1 MASGMLDIGSS
12 ALLSYQ
18 RALDTIGHNI
28 ANVNTPGYSRQRV
41 ELAARPPFGTGAGFI
56 GSGVDMVSIQRTY
69 NQFITDELRTS
80 TTSFHDQDIMASLA
94 SRLDDMLSDDNSGLT
109 PVLGSFFDALQ
120 GVAND
125 PTSNAARQV
134 MLSEANA
141 LAARFQGMDRLLA
154 DSRRSVGTQMAAKVG
169 EINRLSGSIAAVNQQ
184 IIEARGAAGGQPP
197 NDLLDAR
204 DQLVLDLSRL
214 VALSTTSQDDG
225 ALNVF
230 IGSGQSLVLGV
241 QANTLGLVERNNDPG
256 QYDITIGAGGTP
268 PVTVTGLING
278 GELGGLLRYRDQ
290 VLDPAVNALGRI
302 AIELGAFVNEQH
314 RAGVDLNGLPGQDLF
329 AIAAPQVAPDGSN
342 AGSISVVF
350 DDVAQLTTQDYR
362 LKYDGSNWNLMDAA
376 TGQNVSYSGTGT
388 VADPFVA
395 AGMRIS
401 VGPGAAAG
409 DGYTIRPVRN
419 GAGTFRMLVGDPRDL
434 ALAAPVRTSAALA
447 NTGTGRISP
456 GTVTDISNP
465 AFQSP
470 PGTLTPPVT
479 IRFTSTTAYEVVDQ
493 NTSAVLDTGVYDPAT
508 GADVFPTASLGVDF
522 GYQVSI
528 TGNPAAGDEFSVTY
542 NTGGTGDNRNALL
555 LAGLQTRRLM
565 NGGTLGFNDAYGE
578 MVADVGSAARQA
590 RLGSDVQRTVL
601 EQSQAAWSSASGVN
615 LDEEAAELIR
625 YQQSYQAAA
634 QVISVASQLFDSLI
648 NAVRS

>member
-41 ELAARPPFGTGAGFI
+41 ELAARPPFGSAGGFI
-56 GSGVDMVSIQRTY
+56 GNGVDVISIQRSY
-69 NQFITDELRTS
+69 NQYITDELRTS
-80 TTSFHDQDIMASLA
+80 TTGFHDQDIMASMA
-94 SRLDDMLSDDNSGLT
+94 GRLDDLLADDNSGLT
-109 PVLGSFFDALQ
+109 PVLGSFFDAIQ

-134 MLSEANA
+134 LLSESGA
-141 LAARFQGMDRLLA
+141 LASRFQSLDRWMS
-154 DSRRSVGTQMAAKVG
+154 DSRRSLGTQMAAKVG
-169 EINRLSGSIAAVNQQ
+169 EINRLSASIAGVNQQ
-184 IIEARGAAGGQPP
+184 IIDASSSTGGQPP

-204 DQLVLDLSRL
+204 DQLVLELSGY
-214 VALSTTSQDDG
+214 VALTTTTQEDG

-230 IGSGQSLVLGV
+230 VGNGQSLVLGV
-241 QANTLGLVERNNDPG
+241 RSNTMGMVERSDDPG
-256 QYDITIGAGGTP
+256 QFDITIGSGSSQP
-268 PVTVTGLING
+268 ITVTSLVTG

-290 VLDPAVNALGRI
+290 VLDPSVNALGRI
-302 AIELGAFVNEQH
+302 AIELGTFMNEQH

-342 AGSISVVF
+342 AGSISVAF

-362 LKYDGSNWNLMDAA
+362 LEYDGSNWNLMDAA

-419 GAGTFRMLVGDPRDL
+419 GAGTFRMMVGDPRDL

-447 NTGTGRISP
+447 NTGTGQISP
-456 GTVTDISNP
+456 GTVTDITNP

-479 IRFTSTTAYEVVDQ
+479 IRFTSPTAYEVVDR

-522 GYQVSI
+522 GYQVTI

-565 NGGTLGFNDAYGE
+565 SGGTLGFNDAYGE
-578 MVADVGSAARQA
+578 MVADVGSATRQA
-590 RLGSDVQRTVL
+590 QVGSDVQRTVL